1 MKVETHLESLRESV
15 REVEESIK
23 KGIVDK
29 QRTLGFHT
37 SAGAMDM
44 LEIILHK
51 NNLIDPGFTVKHDW
65 FLSKKK
71 INKKFPFEFQNKREI
86 LDLVVAI
93 ESIRNS
99 LCYGKRK
106 KEEELEQMIKDFNKL
121 KNTFVE
127 TTGYEL

>member
-1 MKVETHLESLRESV
+1 MKVEIHLESLREGV
-15 REVEESIK
+15 GEIEESIK
-23 KGIVDK
+23 KGIIDK

-71 INKKFPFEFQNKREI
+71 IDKKFPFEFQNKKEI
-86 LDLVVAI
+86 LDAVVAI
-93 ESIRNS
+93 ENVRNS

-106 KEEELEQMIKDFNKL
+106 KEKELEQLIKDFNKL
-121 KNTFVE
+121 KHLFVE
-127 TTGYEL
+127 ATGYEL